1 MRVILNNTIR
11 NKRNVRPAAKCGKY
25 WHWEMLFSLTC
36 QFDLGCTKQSQLNCS
51 PAERPNGVTVI
62 LQWFYSNVDS
72 ELSERC
78 VLWLTLHIRTY
89 IKKKEKKKKEHTIY
103 PPTNLKLKGDPSDLL
118 FLLYWFWLSIKASPS
133 SSSLCH
139 GNYLSLHCE
148 RLYHILAYL
157 LFGAFSQEFVS
168 ELHFYALL
176 HLICFY
182 FVK

>member
-1 MRVILNNTIR
+1 MCVVTLAAHTHILKKNQT
-11 NKRNVRPAAKCGKY
+11 KK
-25 WHWEMLFSLTC
+25 
-36 QFDLGCTKQSQLNCS
+36 TKQ
-51 PAERPNGVTVI
+51 
-62 LQWFYSNVDS
+62 
-72 ELSERC
+72 
-78 VLWLTLHIRTY
+78 
-89 IKKKEKKKKEHTIY
+89 KHTISL
-103 PPTNLKLKGDPSDLL
+103 PTNLKLKGDPSDLL
-118 FLLYWFWLSIKASPS
+118 FLLYWFWLSIKASPSSS